1 MVNILFAVELNL
13 STVLVQSLKI
23 SCTLF
28 LAAYYT
34 FAKYKELVDNG
45 SSQDIVWR
53 VTIGFDDFAR
63 NKTTWLVLGE
73 FGLFSYPFQKLLCG
87 RKTLCS
93 LTVVGARSSYVLF
106 KSSKGQRGD
115 KKTFKLLIY
124 KEIMAEKE

>member
-1 MVNILFAVELNL
+1 MNILSGVELNL
-13 STVLVQSLKI
+13 NIVLVQSLKI

-34 FAKYKELVDNG
+34 LAKYKELVDNG

-73 FGLFSYPFQKLLCG
+73 FGHFSYPFQMLLYG
-87 RKTLCS
+87 RKTLCTRDS
-93 LTVVGARSSYVLF
+93 RGGGQLF
-106 KSSKGQRGD
+106 
-115 KKTFKLLIY
+115 FV
-124 KEIMAEKE
+124 